1 MRHEN
6 RSCHEGILK
15 DINRMQER
23 SIDMRGA
30 FFLIKRPDRNVNLF
44 YSLYALEII
53 PLSCEHM
60 TNLIDRD
67 TFDFAEIQSIKG

>member
-1 MRHEN
+1 
-6 RSCHEGILK
+6 
-15 DINRMQER
+15 
-23 SIDMRGA
+23 MRGA